1 MLVLALWPQAAGLRS
16 RDSLELEDA
25 LALREQ
31 RVPTCRRA
39 HDCAIA
45 APAALGPRPHA
56 FVTCS
61 HTQMGYL
68 QGLKRLIF
76 GAPPPCSPAA
86 LAMASK
92 FVSETIAGNKV
103 CARGQRGVAQWPA
116 AGQQCRKRG
125 RVAARRCARPRRC
138 SAMPSG
144 PCHTAATAT
153 ARMDPCAG
161 RQAAAGCQ
169 WHTAC
174 RPQPRG
180 AGAPLFRCGPQPAA
194 AAAVSRQ
201 RLAYPCNCTHTR
213 RWWSSARPT
222 GEQDH
227 GAASCQLPAAPGAG
241 FCQQQPAEPPVS
253 ASSGLPGCARHSGWG
268 IVCMPLKNT

>member
-153 ARMDPCAG
+153 ARMDPLRRQAG
-161 RQAAAGCQ
+161 RSWLPVAHGV
-169 WHTAC
+169 
-174 RPQPRG
+174 P
-180 AGAPLFRCGPQPAA
+180 PAA
-194 AAAVSRQ
+194 ARRRRTAVSLWATARCRCRCFPTAP
-201 RLAYPCNCTHTR
+201 RLPLQLHPHTQVVVFSKTY
-213 RWWSSARPT
+213 W
-222 GEQDH
+222 
-227 GAASCQLPAAPGAG
+227 
-241 FCQQQPAEPPVS
+241 
-253 ASSGLPGCARHSGWG
+253 
-268 IVCMPLKNT
+268 